1 MQINSL
7 VLHLGS
13 LGNSDCSPSQICL
26 NWEEKQDKHTNVARA
41 SNIFM
46 PMLISKDYETSTTV
60 LKAFDEKTTKYC
72 IISTGAKLIG
82 SCS

>member
-13 LGNSDCSPSQICL
+13 LGNSDCSLSQIYL
-26 NWEEKQDKHTNVARA
+26 SREGKRDKHTNITRG

-46 PMLISKDYETSTTV
+46 PMFISKDYETRV
-60 LKAFDEKTTKYC
+60 QQFLKAFDEKSTKSC
-72 IISTGAKLIG
+72 IIST
-82 SCS
+82 